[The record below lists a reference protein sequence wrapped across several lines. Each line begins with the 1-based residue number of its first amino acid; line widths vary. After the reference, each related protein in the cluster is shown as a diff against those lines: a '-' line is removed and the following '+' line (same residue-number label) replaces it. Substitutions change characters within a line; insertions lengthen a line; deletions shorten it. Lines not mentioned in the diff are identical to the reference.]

1 MQLPARRFWKLTGSG
16 NDFVFFDARGDAPG
30 VLEGPEA
37 IGALCDRRNGVGADG
52 VVFLETAESSA
63 FGIRYF
69 NRDGSL
75 AEFCG
80 NASLC
85 SVTLARELG
94 IVQPGD
100 DFVFQTSSGPI
111 SGRFSAADGPSVTM
125 PAVSGAVAAYHT
137 PLEEGEGRVGY
148 ARVGVPHLVVL
159 CANLEAVDVVKRGRQ
174 LRSLP
179 SLSGGANANFVAKG
193 PQGWSYRTYERGVE
207 DETLA
212 CGSGSVAVAALLTE
226 WGATSGPVTLQ
237 TRSGA
242 PLRVKLD
249 GPVPRLEGEGRLVF
263 EGRLRETLPSR
274 AV

>member
-1 MQLPARRFWKLTGSG
+1 MELPARRFWKLTGSG
-16 NDFVFFDARGDAPG
+16 NDFVFFDARADAPG
-30 VLEGPEA
+30 ILEGSEA
-37 IGALCDRRNGVGADG
+37 IRALCDRRHGVGADG
-52 VVFLETAESSA
+52 VVFIEPADSAA

-94 IVQPGD
+94 IIQPGA
-100 DFVFQTSSGPI
+100 DFIFQTSSGPI
-111 SGRFSAADGPSVTM
+111 SGRFGAADGPSVTM
-125 PAVSGAVAAYHT
+125 PAVSGAVAAYDT

-159 CANLEAVDVVKRGRQ
+159 CTNLEAVDVLKRGRQ

-179 SLSGGANANFVAKG
+179 SLPDGANANFVARG
-193 PQGWSYRTYERGVE
+193 PQAWSYRTYERGVE

-242 PLRVKLD
+242 PLRVTLD
-249 GPVPRLEGEGRLVF
+249 GPVPRLHGEGRLVF
-263 EGRLRETLPSR
+263 EGRLREALPSW